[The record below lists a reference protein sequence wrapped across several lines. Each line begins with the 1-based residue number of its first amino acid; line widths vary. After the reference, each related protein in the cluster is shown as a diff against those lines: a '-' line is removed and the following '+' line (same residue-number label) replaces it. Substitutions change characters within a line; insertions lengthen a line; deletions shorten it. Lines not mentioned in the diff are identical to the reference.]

1 MSIVTTKRTRKQ
13 PERRIRILHP
23 LSDSGAAVIEITV
36 DNKEDVYAV
45 RRIASDF
52 GTAYHVIK
60 GELVE
65 DEEAQTLRLRNA
77 AEYDVL
83 LNGRESSCTCKGHTY
98 SGHCKHVD
106 GLTTLRQ
113 RNLI

>member
-1 MSIVTTKRTRKQ
+1 MTTATKSRPRVK

-23 LSDSGAAVIEITV
+23 IRDNNAAVIAITV
-36 DNKEDVYAV
+36 GKDEGVYAV
-45 RRIASDF
+45 RPMPSDF
-52 GTAYHVIK
+52 GTAFHLIK
-60 GELVE
+60 GELIE
-65 DEEAQTLRLRNA
+65 DADAETLRLRNA

-83 LNGRESSCTCKGHTY
+83 LNGRESSCTCPGHTY
-98 SGHCKHVD
+98 RGKCKHVD

>member
-1 MSIVTTKRTRKQ
+1 MTTATKSHKRVK

-23 LSDSGAAVIEITV
+23 ISDKSAGVIEITIGK
-36 DNKEDVYAV
+36 DENVYAV
-45 RRIASDF
+45 RPMPSDF
-52 GTAYHVIK
+52 GAAFRLIK

-65 DEEAQTLRLRNA
+65 VPEEETLRLRA
-77 AEYDVL
+77 AEQYDVC
-83 LNGRESSCTCKGHTY
+83 LNGPQSTCECKGFLYH
-98 SGHCKHVD
+98 GHCKHVD

>member
-1 MSIVTTKRTRKQ
+1 MSTATKSRKSVK
-13 PERRIRILHP
+13 PERRIRVLHP

-36 DNKEDVYAV
+36 GKDESVYAV
-45 RRIASDF
+45 RRIAADF
-52 GTAYHVIK
+52 GVAYHVIK

-65 DEEAQTLRLRNA
+65 EPEEQTLRLRNA

-98 SGHCKHVD
+98 CGHCKHVD

-113 RNLI
+113 RNLV

>member
-1 MSIVTTKRTRKQ
+1 MTTATKSRKRVK
-13 PERRIRILHP
+13 PERRIRVLKPI
-23 LSDSGAAVIEITV
+23 SDNSAGVLAITIGK
-36 DNKEDVYAV
+36 DEGVYAI
-45 RRIASDF
+45 RPIPADF
-52 GTAYHVIK
+52 GVAFRLIK

-65 DEEAQTLRLRNA
+65 EPDNTLRLRDA

-83 LNGRESSCTCKGHTY
+83 LNGRESSCTCPGHTY
-98 SGHCKHVD
+98 HGHCKHVD